1 MKSVQLYTPE
11 LTVSRLCL
19 GTVGFGSTMDERTS
33 FAYMDR
39 FAELGG
45 NFLDTARVYADW
57 IPDAPRQASEKCIG
71 AWLRARSMQASCIV
85 ATKGGQP
92 PLDGSGRPTLSLT
105 ELTRQADESRRN
117 LGLDTLPLYYL
128 HRDDPRI
135 PIPQIMDAMFTLQ
148 DRGVIRHVGLS
159 NWTLDRILAA
169 GGYAR
174 LNGREALTVLS
185 NQWSLARPVPGAGDP
200 TLVHM
205 DDGLLALHRK
215 VHLPL
220 APYTAMAQG
229 VLSKIA
235 AGVPLS
241 PALKRQWG
249 TPENEAIAA
258 RARVLAEK
266 KGMTVAQIAQCFF
279 YAQDFPVA
287 PVMSFSSIAQLE
299 EAAQAADLSLT
310 AAEADW
316 LQHGD
321 IHNQ

>member
-19 GTVGFGSTMDERTS
+19 GTVGFGSTMDDRTS

-57 IPDAPRQASEKCIG
+57 LPDAPRQASEKCIG
-71 AWLRARSMQASCIV
+71 RWLRARGMQDKCIV
-85 ATKGGQP
+85 ATKGGHP
-92 PLDGSGRPTLSLT
+92 PLDGSGGPTLSLE

-135 PIPQIMDAMFTLQ
+135 PISHIMDALFTLQ

-159 NWTLDRILAA
+159 NWTPDRILAA
-169 GGYAR
+169 SGYAR
-174 LNGREALTVLS
+174 QNGREAFAVIS

-205 DDGLLALHRK
+205 DGELLRLHRQL
-215 VHLPL
+215 HIPL

-229 VLSKIA
+229 VLSKMA
-235 AGVPLS
+235 AGIPLS
-241 PALKRQWG
+241 PALKKQWG

-258 RARVLAEK
+258 RASVLARQ
-266 KGMTVAQIAQCFF
+266 KGMTVAQVAQCFF

-287 PVMSFSSIAQLE
+287 PAMSFSSMAQLE

-316 LQHGD
+316 LLCGD